1 MAPSLR
7 PLPANPPRH
16 SSRPLRLTS
25 ARVKTYRED
34 SSDSDEVYGY
44 DESPGGS
51 PAAVRR
57 RPLIYPEF
65 RPSEEPQPQQTS
77 PQSSKALGARITR
90 SSSNRKK
97 RALFVQ
103 ASRKALTTSPK
114 QLKPEDETD
123 LEMPSPIESANIP
136 PWQTLPYHILF
147 EIFFNA
153 APIGNGTNLTKTWK
167 SVRWL
172 LGVSRLCRSFFEPA
186 IAALY
191 YSPPTYSFD
200 RLEGM
205 RVLLD
210 RDQSTLAV
218 NYRNKVKCLDIY
230 GHACNVDGPSLR
242 RLLYVTPQ
250 MKHLRV
256 RDPTDTPR
264 KLSKPF
270 QLSFLERWFDWMPPE
285 HIQLHSWEW
294 SYRVQFSKLKEVH
307 LHPMFQLLRA
317 LRFFKAWPYE
327 PPETQRSLDKE
338 GSASPAERLVSSL
351 AALPNL
357 SVLEFSQCDLP
368 ADFLFMLP
376 VDLRVL
382 SLDQCENVD
391 SESLASFL
399 FEHGRKLEVL
409 NLAHNKEIDMSFT
422 VGLRASCPL
431 LRVFRMDLNFSSG
444 YTLAHDV
451 EPHFDR
457 LLHPGQVPTWPS
469 NLETLELERLRRWDI
484 TTAEAVFK
492 SLIDAAP
499 RLKYL
504 RTLTLTAI
512 LKTDW
517 RDRAQFR
524 EEWARNLERTF
535 LRRCA
540 PPGGVC
546 DGRLK
551 SPMRENLP
559 SPRSGPSSPSHLIQ
573 DVATEDKVPKR
584 KSRRLA
590 ERRSPKDSDDSERSS
605 DHGTLPGRTSSSNT
619 ITSPARQQQQQPITT
634 GQGMCNVVK
643 IRIDNLRPADV
654 ILSAENLSDD
664 EISGD
669 DDWDEDDLDLNDS
682 YLW

>member
-34 SSDSDEVYGY
+34 SSDSDEVYGS
-44 DESPGGS
+44 DGS

-57 RPLIYPEF
+57 RPLIYPEL
-65 RPSEEPQPQQTS
+65 RPSEEPQPEQTS
-77 PQSSKALGARITR
+77 PQSSKPLAARITR

-114 QLKPEDETD
+114 QLKPEGDAD
-123 LEMPSPIESANIP
+123 LEMIPLIDSGNIP
-136 PWQTLPYHILF
+136 PWQTLPYHVLF
-147 EIFFNA
+147 GIFLGA
-153 APIGNGTNLTKTWK
+153 APMGEGTNTAETWK

-172 LGVSRLCRSFFEPA
+172 LAVSRLCRSFFEPA
-186 IAALY
+186 VAALY
-191 YSPPTYSFD
+191 YSPPTFSLA

-205 RVLLD
+205 GALLTL
-210 RDQSTLAV
+210 DQSKLAT
-218 NYRNKVKCLDIY
+218 NYRNKVKCLDVH
-230 GHACNVDGPSLR
+230 GDTSNVDGPSLR

-250 MKHLRV
+250 LKHLRI
-256 RDPTDTPR
+256 RDPSDTPR

-270 QLSFLERWFDWMPPE
+270 LFSFLENWFDWMPAE

-294 SYRVQFSKLKEVH
+294 SARVQLSRLKDFH

-317 LRFFKAWPYE
+317 LRFYKLWPYE
-327 PPETQRSLDKE
+327 PPETQRSLDGE
-338 GSASPAERLVSSL
+338 RQPSPAQHLASSL

-357 SVLEFSQCDLP
+357 SVLEFSKCVLP
-368 ADFLFMLP
+368 VDFLFMLP

-382 SLDQCENVD
+382 SLDQCEGVD

-399 FEHGRKLEVL
+399 LEHGRKLEVL

-451 EPHFDR
+451 EPHFEL
-457 LLHPGQVPTWPS
+457 LLHPGQVPTWPT
-469 NLETLELERLRRWDI
+469 NLETLELERLRKWDI

-492 SLIDAAP
+492 SLIEAAP

-524 EEWARNLERTF
+524 EEWVRTLERTF
-535 LRRCA
+535 LRRSA
-540 PPGGVC
+540 LPSSVSNGSSKPPVQE
-546 DGRLK
+546 RT
-551 SPMRENLP
+551 P
-559 SPRSGPSSPSHLIQ
+559 SPRAAASDSSRLAQ
-573 DVATEDKVPKR
+573 DGATEDKVPKR

-605 DHGTLPGRTSSSNT
+605 DHGTPSGYLSSRNTMASPTREQQHPGATE
-619 ITSPARQQQQQPITT
+619 
-634 GQGMCNVVK
+634 QGMCNVVK
-643 IRIDNLRPADV
+643 IRIDNLRPADT
-654 ILSAENLSDD
+654 ILPAENLSDH

-669 DDWDEDDLDLNDS
+669 DDWDGDDFDINDA
-682 YLW
+682 W